1 MTIWRKMAKTSTSF
15 KKGHSGLKKK
25 GTVHNKTKVLQK
37 IGMNNWE
44 AFGNWIETEGIERF
58 KEEIQSL
65 NGKDYITATSLIL
78 EFFKPKLTRS
88 AVSIDTKIHIESVIF
103 E

>member
-1 MTIWRKMAKTSTSF
+1 MSIISVIFIGIYTAKVCLDTTT
-15 KKGHSGLKKK
+15 LQLQQLN
-25 GTVHNKTKVLQK
+25 TVLQK

-88 AVSIDTKIHIESVIF
+88 AVSIDTRIHIESVIF